1 MSEKVVKYRKE
12 TLDLL
17 LSDHRVHCFSCEANG
32 DCKLQDYC
40 YEYGVEKTSLSLIHI
55 SKQWAAGF

>member
-32 DCKLQDYC
+32 ACKLQDYS
-40 YEYGVEKTSLSLIHI
+40 YRYGVEKRASRERS
-55 SKQWAAGF
+55 AGCAD